1 MEVLFR
7 ELGGHIVLV
16 LEAVS
21 VLMIVIGASEAV
33 WRLLRGFVRWKVSH
47 DARREAWLGLARWLL
62 LGLEF
67 MLAADIIRS
76 LIAPTWDEIGRL
88 AAIAVI
94 RTFLNFFLEKDL
106 EHAARHAA
114 SVQLPT
120 PEQP

>member
-1 MEVLFR
+1 MDTLLR
-7 ELGGHIVLV
+7 EFGGHIVLV

-21 VLMIVIGASEAV
+21 VLMIVIGGSEAL
-33 WRLLRGFVRWKVSH
+33 WRLLRACVRWRVSH
-47 DARREAWLGLARWLL
+47 DVRREAWLGLARWLL

-88 AAIAVI
+88 ASIALI
-94 RTFLNFFLEKDL
+94 RTFLNYFLERDL

-114 SVQLPT
+114 SVELPN
-120 PEQP
+120 PEEP